1 MISFKK
7 FSLSFKFIISI
18 ILVIILIIFVPITF
32 SRYQTIS
39 SSNALVDIAFY
50 IISSSMQTENL
61 VMKEIGPDDN
71 SYVYTFSVSN
81 FKDNQRLETKA
92 KYNIVIKT
100 TTNIPFTYKLY
111 KENGTKLEDI
121 SQGEKIEQ
129 DEDGMY
135 FRTIET
141 KEYEFGFT
149 KDETD
154 LYRLY
159 ITYPND
165 YDTYE
170 YQNILEN
177 ISITIDSKQVL
188 KDD

>member
-100 TTNIPFTYKLY
+100 TTNRIKRHENLKLI
-111 KENGTKLEDI
+111 KE
-121 SQGEKIEQ
+121 EK
-129 DEDGMY
+129 
-135 FRTIET
+135 
-141 KEYEFGFT
+141 
-149 KDETD
+149 
-154 LYRLY
+154 
-159 ITYPND
+159 
-165 YDTYE
+165 
-170 YQNILEN
+170 
-177 ISITIDSKQVL
+177 
-188 KDD
+188 

>member
-135 FRTIET
+135 FRIIET

-154 LYRLY
+154 L
-159 ITYPND
+159 
-165 YDTYE
+165 
-170 YQNILEN
+170 
-177 ISITIDSKQVL
+177 
-188 KDD
+188 

>member
-1 MISFKK
+1 MLSFKK

-18 ILVIILIIFVPITF
+18 ILVIVLVIFIPITF
-32 SRYQTIS
+32 SRYQSIS

-50 IISSSMQTENL
+50 VISSSMQTENL
-61 VMKEIGPDDN
+61 VMQEIGPDDD

-81 FKDNQRLETKA
+81 FNDTQRLETKA

-100 TTNIPFTYKLY
+100 TTNIPFVYKLY
-111 KENGTKLEDI
+111 KENGTNLDDI
-121 SQGEKIEQ
+121 SLGERMEQ
-129 DEDGMY
+129 DSDGMY
-135 FRTIET
+135 FRIIESP
-141 KEYEFGFT
+141 EYEFGFS
-149 KDETD
+149 ENQTD

-159 ITYPND
+159 ISYPED

-177 ISITIDSKQVL
+177 ISITIDSKQIV
-188 KDD
+188 KGE